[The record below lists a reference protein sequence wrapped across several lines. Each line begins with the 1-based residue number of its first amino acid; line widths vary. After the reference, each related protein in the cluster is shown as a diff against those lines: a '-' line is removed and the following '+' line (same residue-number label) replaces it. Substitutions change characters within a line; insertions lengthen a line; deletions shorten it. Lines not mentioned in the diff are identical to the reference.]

1 MNKTLDYY
9 ISRLP
14 PFIGQEIFTYII
26 PDSKNIIFNHYY
38 NFYSDTYSERY
49 TFAFINSNVIKNQK
63 RIYLCRINKKNG
75 KHRYYLTQE
84 CEVCICQGCGETKC
98 RSPFCRGGFDKDY
111 YFKSK
116 YIGKNI
122 EKALFELTFTE

>member
-14 PFIGQEIFTYII
+14 PYIGKEIFTYII
-26 PDSKNIIFNHYY
+26 PDSKSIVFKHYY
-38 NFYSDTYSERY
+38 RLNSDTYSEKY
-49 TFAFINSNVIKNQK
+49 TFAFINTNVIKNQK

-84 CEVCICQGCGETKC
+84 YEICICQGCGGKKC
-98 RSPFCRGGFDKDY
+98 RSPFCRGGFY
-111 YFKSK
+111 YHYYLNSK
-116 YIGKNI
+116 YVGKNI
-122 EKALFELTFTE
+122 EKALLELNITE